1 MASFVSIF
9 PARKGLTPTQ
19 RVVYRNFNILLL
31 VAIADVVVILIPLS
45 RLEVRWPFWVCV
57 VELIGFLV
65 LLAVHLKGSM
75 LFARYAAFVVALAT
89 QCTACLVHGETAGFH
104 FVFYALAVL
113 PALFFERSAQY
124 VPLFLISIAVMLGI
138 SYVYSVSEP
147 VVLVTDVF
155 YYWNMFFTAAL
166 ILLVMYV
173 FKSGYERNHRL
184 LTDQHELLAQQ
195 KEEIE
200 GINNNLEQLIVD
212 RTEKLKDHE
221 ARISQAAFINAH
233 RVRSPLARILGLLNL
248 IEFETDKRAAC
259 EEYLPLMKSNAE
271 ELNEMLREVSVTLSG
286 INVYAPGTTPPS
298 AES

>member
-1 MASFVSIF
+1 MAPFVSVF
-9 PARKGLTPTQ
+9 LTRKGLTPTQ

-31 VAIADVVVILIPLS
+31 VALADVVIILVPLS
-45 RLEVRWPFWVCV
+45 QLEITWPFWVCM
-57 VELIGFLV
+57 VELVGFFALLV
-65 LLAVHLKGSM
+65 VHLRGNM
-75 LFARYAAFVVALAT
+75 RFARYAAFVVALAT

-113 PALFFERSAQY
+113 PALFFERSVQY
-124 VPLFLISIAVMLGI
+124 VPLFVISIAVMLGI
-138 SYVYSVSEP
+138 QFTYTITQP
-147 VVLVTDVF
+147 VVLITEMF

-184 LTDQHELLAQQ
+184 LVEQHELLAQQ

-221 ARISQAAFINAH
+221 TRISQAAFINAH

-248 IEFETDKRAAC
+248 VEFETDKRAAC
-259 EEYLPLMKSNAE
+259 EEYLPLLKSNAE

-286 INVYAPGTTPPS
+286 VNVYASRTPPP
-298 AES
+298 AEP